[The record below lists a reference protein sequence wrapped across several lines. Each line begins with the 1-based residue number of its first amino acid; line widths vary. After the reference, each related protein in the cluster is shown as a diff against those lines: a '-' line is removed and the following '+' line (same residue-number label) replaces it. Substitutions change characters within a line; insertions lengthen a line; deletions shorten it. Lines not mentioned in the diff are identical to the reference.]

1 MRDVCYGFRD
11 AFAAP
16 ALCFRRENEDRWTL
30 KHGRIVDEARQG
42 GTRAE
47 AKLNEHRNETAR
59 AAHPGDIG
67 ELNYGLMMTCG
78 CFAGMTVAMARNGV
92 GQSMIDVDPTANL
105 PGLDFLRASYMKTL
119 ALSNTYSGNMEHN
132 SFLAFTA
139 RAFAE
144 IIFDLYLFELE
155 EFIRGPSLAAALL
168 PFTSEVLLEED
179 ASTRSARVALEARR
193 DAAVTTAQA
202 LEAAFPPRPVFP
214 AQQSETEDDL

>member
-1 MRDVCYGFRD
+1 
-11 AFAAP
+11 
-16 ALCFRRENEDRWTL
+16 
-30 KHGRIVDEARQG
+30 
-42 GTRAE
+42 
-47 AKLNEHRNETAR
+47 
-59 AAHPGDIG
+59 
-67 ELNYGLMMTCG
+67 
-78 CFAGMTVAMARNGV
+78 MTVAMARNGV